1 MINNRDNE
9 SLSTKDDSSPNLL
22 SDLELQR
29 VSDEIIEKNR
39 QLYEKRA
46 EL

>member
-9 SLSTKDDSSPNLL
+9 SLSTKDDSSLNLL
-22 SDLELQR
+22 SDLELQS

-39 QLYEKRA
+39 QLYEKLA